1 MPIKYFE
8 NVYDGNATNV
18 IGINSDH
25 VLSVYEQD
33 VPDPKD
39 KKGKKT
45 IRVTNLYTL
54 NGTNFSVNNKMI
66 EVVAILNEKN

>member
-8 NVYDGNATNV
+8 NAYDGNATNV
-18 IGINSDH
+18 IGVNSDH

-33 VPDPKD
+33 ILDPKD
-39 KKGKKT
+39 KKGKKK
-45 IRVTNLYTL
+45 IRVTNLFTL
-54 NGTNFSVNNKMI
+54 NGTNFSVKNTMI